1 MASDMTN
8 KTLLQAFNRKNG
20 ISDTESDEILELFL
34 QKGAKPVQALLSQ
47 SIAAM
52 NQDIFPEWMSRKPA
66 RPEIFYGKIAD
77 TADAAFDVIGI
88 GGMFAY
94 LNLLSYAFRHGGR
107 HCIIT
112 NPNEIFTFA
121 AWTLHPEEDMDQRLV
136 PMFRTRWLAIN
147 ELLRILRLSR
157 SPEHLRYKAFKI
169 DYAGGLRTLMNNP
182 LEFVKLLKV
191 NLLYIL
197 GEFTR
202 AENRYAEINLE
213 RNRATLEALS
223 AMGRIGEDPDYHILN
238 LCGRIVFEL
247 PEEKALPMKRHFKKT
262 YGLEGRRLSE
272 PEVAELYGDRI
283 GILEKV
289 RNGRL
294 HPVLYKGGHFWA
306 GYKENAL
313 NAARSL
319 GVEVFEEAAATRIL
333 IDPYAEKCAVSFRAG
348 KREETKIAKMA
359 LLAAGGFGR
368 DIIPVDGVS
377 AMFAVQTERKTY
389 RLFPTGIG
397 EGGTIHMVPVNTLRV
412 KKRNKTYFYHL
423 GKATNGA
430 AVGRNSKSPKRVHRD
445 RDFITHLECSLKD
458 ILPDD
463 GRLIWLTFTE
473 CGRPVVSGQGYRIDR
488 FSPHQPICFE
498 ASGGCGLGG
507 NTPIIPQVQ
516 TALKKRLKKNS
527 GAI

>member
-1 MASDMTN
+1 MASDVTN
-8 KTLLQAFNRKNG
+8 KTLLKAFNRKNG
-20 ISDTESDEILELFL
+20 ISDTEGEEILELFL
-34 QKGAKPVQALLSQ
+34 QKGAKPVHDLLSK

-66 RPEIFYGKIAD
+66 RPEITYGKIID
-77 TADAAFDVIGI
+77 TADAAFDIIGI

-94 LNLLSYAFRHGGR
+94 LNLLSFAFRHGGR

-112 NPNEIFTFA
+112 NPNDIFTFA

-136 PMFRTRWLAIN
+136 PMFRTRWVAIN

-157 SPEHLRYKAFKI
+157 KPDHLRYKAFTI
-169 DYAGGLRTLMNNP
+169 DYSGSLRTLMNNP
-182 LEFVKLLKV
+182 LEFVKLIKV
-191 NLLYIL
+191 NLFYIL
-197 GEFTR
+197 GEFSR
-202 AENRYAEINLE
+202 AENRYAKINLE
-213 RNRATLEALS
+213 RNRATVEALT

-247 PEEKALPMKRHFKKT
+247 PEEKTLPMKRYFKKT

-272 PEVAELYGDRI
+272 AEVVELYGERI

-289 RNGRL
+289 KSGRL

-319 GVEVFEEAAATRIL
+319 GVEVFEEAAATRII
-333 IDPYAEKCAVSFRAG
+333 IDRYAEKCAVSFRAG
-348 KREETKIAKMA
+348 KQEKTKIAKMV
-359 LLAAGGFGR
+359 LLAAGDYGR
-368 DIIPVDGVS
+368 DIIAVDGVS
-377 AMFAVQTERKTY
+377 TMFAVQTESKTY

-397 EGGTIHMVPVNTLRV
+397 EGGTIHIVPVSTIRV
-412 KKRNKTYFYHL
+412 QKGNKTLYCHL

-430 AVGRNSKSPKRVHRD
+430 VVGRNSKTPKRVYRD
-445 RDFITHLECSLKD
+445 SDFISHLESSLQH
-458 ILPDD
+458 ILPGD
-463 GRLIWLTFTE
+463 GRLIWLTLTE
-473 CGRPVVSGQGYRIDR
+473 CGRPVVSGQGYRVDG
-488 FSPHQPICFE
+488 FGPHRPICFE

-527 GAI
+527 EAI